1 MLFIDTSA
9 FISVANHRD
18 THHKGA
24 VDFLEEVRA
33 GKTEF
38 RRLLTTDY
46 IIDETLTNI
55 RFKMG
60 HREAVEWGR
69 AILGSHVVEK
79 VQVDD
84 KLLSRAFEIFE
95 KYQDKRLSFTDCTS
109 FAVME
114 ALGIR
119 KAFAFDSHFLAL
131 GFGMVP

>member
-9 FISVANHRD
+9 FIAVANGRD
-18 THHKGA
+18 AHHKEA
-24 VDFLEEVRA
+24 VDFLEEVQA
-33 GKTEF
+33 GRTEF

-55 RFKMG
+55 RFKVG
-60 HREAVEWGR
+60 HRQAVEWGR
-69 AILGSHVVEK
+69 AIFGSHAVEK
-79 VQVDD
+79 VQVDN

-95 KYQDKRLSFTDCTS
+95 KYRDKRLSFTDCTS

-114 ALGIR
+114 GMGIK
-119 KAFAFDSHFLAL
+119 KAFAFDNHFLAL